1 MQRKDHPSLPTRYF
15 CLQLKYSLQA
25 VLFLSRQWRQ
35 SARSFTVLKSITLI
49 YEPGMA
55 SLLQLAPPKTIGM
68 TFSSPVMTIKP
79 QIRALR
85 LKIYDYRKSSIK
97 PPSQISPSTPFRGRK
112 LLSLPLSFN
121 PPPPGPS
128 LILHN
133 KITKIWSDSVLLTH
147 MLEVQTCFD
156 LWLQDL

>member
-1 MQRKDHPSLPTRYF
+1 M
-15 CLQLKYSLQA
+15 
-25 VLFLSRQWRQ
+25 
-35 SARSFTVLKSITLI
+35 
-49 YEPGMA
+49 
-55 SLLQLAPPKTIGM
+55 APPKTIGM

-97 PPSQISPSTPFRGRK
+97 PPSQISPSPLFRGRK

-121 PPPPGPS
+121 PPPPPGPS

-133 KITKIWSDSVLLTH
+133 KITKIWSDPVLLTH

-156 LWLQDL
+156 LWLQDLLNRGFTVFSKIGSRGEFFLQVLTCRKLDYQPVFGK